1 MPLLVRDYT
10 WDQTETQLFI
20 TVPLKGVKAGKADIF
35 CTEDYL
41 KVNFPPFLFEVVLFA
56 SIDEPKSSAKVG
68 NGVIIFAL
76 RKKESGMWE
85 QLTIVEV
92 SKETLQKKRESA
104 ILAAQEKAQKAAEEK
119 AIKKRENKKY
129 SLEKMMKIEEDNR
142 KQIEEMKEQER
153 RKATEELEQWK
164 QRKHE
169 EEELKRNEELK
180 RKEELKIARQKIEA
194 EKRRR
199 MRKEENKIQNF
210 ASRTPDKHS
219 VKGGTTGN
227 IFAENSKEKIIP
239 APRSAGNIQIHF
251 TPRVF
256 PTALRES
263 LVAEEEEW
271 LRKQAEARRAKN
283 ANIPDLKDLKE
294 EEKNPDWLKDK
305 GNKLFASGDYLAAIN
320 AYNLGI
326 QLNNKLPVLYLNR
339 AASHLKL
346 RNLHKAIE
354 DSSKALDL
362 LTPAVTDNANSRL
375 KAHIRRGAAF
385 CELELYVEGLQDY
398 EAALKI
404 DPSNKII
411 QEDAEKIRQV
421 IQGTPPDP

>member
-1 MPLLVRDYT
+1 MPLLVKDYT
-10 WDQTETQLFI
+10 WDQDESQVFI
-20 TVPLKGVKAGKADIF
+20 TVPLKGVSARKADIF
-35 CTEDYL
+35 CAEDYI
-41 KVNFPPFLFEVVLFA
+41 KVNFPPFLFEVVLCA
-56 SIDEPKSSAKVG
+56 SIDESKSSAKVG
-68 NGVIIFAL
+68 NGVVIFTL
-76 RKKESGMWE
+76 CKKESAMWQ
-85 QLTIVEV
+85 QLTTVEV
-92 SKETLQKKRESA
+92 NKEKLQNKRENA
-104 ILAAQEKAQKAAEEK
+104 VLAAQEKAQEAIKEK
-119 AIKKRENKKY
+119 TIKKRENEKY

-142 KQIEEMKEQER
+142 KQIEELKEQER

-164 QRKHE
+164 LLKQE
-169 EEELKRNEELK
+169 EEELK
-180 RKEELKIARQKIEA
+180 RKEELKVARQRAEA

-199 MRKEENKIQNF
+199 RRKEENKQNS
-210 ASRTPDKHS
+210 ASQTPNKHS

-227 IFAENSKEKIIP
+227 IFTENSKEEIIP
-239 APRSAGNIQIHF
+239 APRSSGNIQIHF

-263 LVAEEEEW
+263 RVAEEEEW
-271 LRKQAEARRAKN
+271 LGKQAEARRANN
-283 ANIPDLKDLKE
+283 ADVPELNDLKE

-305 GNKLFASGDYLAAIN
+305 GNKLFALGDYLAAIN

-346 RNLHKAIE
+346 RNLHKALE

-362 LTPAVTDNANSRL
+362 LTPAVPDNANSRL
-375 KAHIRRGAAF
+375 KAHVRRGTAF

-404 DPSNKII
+404 DPSNKTI
-411 QEDAEKIRQV
+411 QADAEKIRQV
-421 IQGTPPDP
+421 IQGTPPDS

>member
-1 MPLLVRDYT
+1 MPLQVKGYT
-10 WDQTETQLFI
+10 WDQVDSQVFI
-20 TVPLKGVKAGKADIF
+20 TVPLKGVRAGKADIF

-41 KVNFPPFLFEVVLFA
+41 KVNFPPFLFEVILFA
-56 SIDEPKSSAKVG
+56 SIDESKSSAKVG
-68 NGVIIFAL
+68 NDVVIFTL
-76 RKKESGMWE
+76 CKKESRMWE
-85 QLTIVEV
+85 QLTTVEV
-92 SKETLQKKRESA
+92 SKEKLQKRRENA
-104 ILAAQEKAQKAAEEK
+104 ILAAQEKAQEAAKEK
-119 AIKKRENKKY
+119 AIKKRENEKY
-129 SLEKMMKIEEDNR
+129 SLEKTMKIEEHAR

-164 QRKHE
+164 LQKHE
-169 EEELKRNEELK
+169 EEKLK
-180 RKEELKIARQKIEA
+180 RKEELKHAKQKIEA
-194 EKRRR
+194 EKRR
-199 MRKEENKIQNF
+199 MKKKEEAKIQNSD
-210 ASRTPDKHS
+210 SRTSNKHS
-219 VKGGTTGN
+219 VKGGTAAN
-227 IFAENSKEKIIP
+227 MFAENYNDKIIP
-239 APRSAGNIQIHF
+239 DPRSAGNIEVQF

-263 LVAEEEEW
+263 LIAEEEEW

-283 ANIPDLKDLKE
+283 ANIPELKDLKE

-326 QLNNKLPVLYLNR
+326 QLNNKLPALYLNR

-362 LTPAVTDNANSRL
+362 LTPAVPDNANGRL
-375 KAHIRRGAAF
+375 KAHVRRGTAF
-385 CELELYVEGLQDY
+385 CELELYVEGLQDF

-404 DPSNKII
+404 DPNNKTI
-411 QEDAEKIRQV
+411 QDDAEKIRRV